1 MVSMK
6 KIYSPPLSNWL
17 SSSERPVV
25 DPIQTL
31 IDPVGLLNISNS
43 AEVSPSVI
51 SSLNLYQFIIQSL
64 IFRSYKLM
72 SREIQSQRFL

>member
-25 DPIQTL
+25 DPIQTS